1 MKKIKILIPIY
12 NDWQSLNKLLSDIDK
27 HLEESKHDI
36 SLIVINDASSEKN
49 SDKIPTLKKISS
61 IKIINMKKNQGHARC
76 IATGLKYIY
85 EKEDFDYVIPMDG
98 DGEDR
103 PDEISLLLDKINN
116 NPNMLITA
124 NRVKRSEGVIF
135 RFCYAIHKFLTFI
148 FTSQSIK
155 FGNFTC
161 LPKSIVGEIILDSS
175 LWNSFSGTLASLYKN
190 RLSISSIRG
199 KRYFGPSKMSFFNLL
214 IHSVSIISVFKI
226 TVLTRCLI
234 FLIVYLL
241 LISKSVSLI
250 TSIPVFLLF
259 VMVISVLAVGKREN
273 IFELEESL
281 SNISNI
287 EDIK

>member
-1 MKKIKILIPIY
+1 MKYVILIPIY
-12 NDWQSLNKLLSDIDK
+12 NDRESLKLLVENINHEIKDLN
-27 HLEESKHDI
+27 HEI
-36 SLIVINDASSEKN
+36 SIVVINDASSQQIIDNYPNIEN
-49 SDKIPTLKKISS
+49 ISS
-61 IKIINMKKNQGHARC
+61 LEIINMKENRGHARC
-76 IATGLKYIY
+76 IASGLKYIF
-85 EKEDFDYVIPMDG
+85 EKKEFDYVIPMDG

-135 RFCYAIHKFLTFI
+135 RFCYAIHKFLTFV

-241 LISKSVSLI
+241 LISKSVSLV

-287 EDIK
+287 EDII

>member
-1 MKKIKILIPIY
+1 MNIL
-12 NDWQSLNKLLSDIDK
+12 
-27 HLEESKHDI
+27 
-36 SLIVINDASSEKN
+36 
-49 SDKIPTLKKISS
+49 
-61 IKIINMKKNQGHARC
+61 
-76 IATGLKYIY
+76 
-85 EKEDFDYVIPMDG
+85 F
-98 DGEDR
+98 
-103 PDEISLLLDKINN
+103 
-116 NPNMLITA
+116 
-124 NRVKRSEGVIF
+124 RV
-135 RFCYAIHKFLTFI
+135 
-148 FTSQSIK
+148 
-155 FGNFTC
+155 
-161 LPKSIVGEIILDSS
+161 DSS
-175 LWNSFSGTLASLYKN
+175 NIIGTGHLYRCLNLANLYKN

>member
-1 MKKIKILIPIY
+1 MMAQLTV
-12 NDWQSLNKLLSDIDK
+12 LRKLLS
-27 HLEESKHDI
+27 L
-36 SLIVINDASSEKN
+36 L
-49 SDKIPTLKKISS
+49 KIKELNTLK
-61 IKIINMKKNQGHARC
+61 NQ
-76 IATGLKYIY
+76 
-85 EKEDFDYVIPMDG
+85 
-98 DGEDR
+98 
-103 PDEISLLLDKINN
+103 
-116 NPNMLITA
+116 
-124 NRVKRSEGVIF
+124 
-135 RFCYAIHKFLTFI
+135 
-148 FTSQSIK
+148 
-155 FGNFTC
+155 
-161 LPKSIVGEIILDSS
+161 
-175 LWNSFSGTLASLYKN
+175 LASLYKN